1 VNAAGVTRR
10 DVLAA
15 TAVLV
20 SGGAVSALCIDS
32 RQQGDFTTDL
42 GATVIL
48 QASRYQLPHD
58 LARRVGGNDAC
69 VIQLEADP
77 VRQWRGPQAQRLA
90 ARDTRLLG
98 VTSWPQFLLVR
109 GLAEESGRRVRYQ
122 RMDDATGAITWLI
135 A

>member
-1 VNAAGVTRR
+1 VSAAGITRR
-10 DVLAA
+10 EVLAA

-20 SGGAVSALCIDS
+20 SGGVASVLCTDS
-32 RQQGDFTTDL
+32 RQQGVSSTDR

-48 QASRYQLPHD
+48 QDSRHRLPHD
-58 LARRVGGNDAC
+58 LTQRLGGVDAR
-69 VIQLEADP
+69 VIRLEADP
-77 VRQWRGPQAQRLA
+77 VRQWRGPQAQLLA

-98 VTSWPQFLLVR
+98 ATSWPQFLLVR

-122 RMDDATGAITWLI
+122 RMDDSTGAITWLI